1 MNSKLRTGALLAIVP
16 FILATLA
23 ACTPTV
29 ALAPAADATNPG
41 CAEIIVRLPDA
52 VANQPIRETNA
63 QATGAWGNPT
73 SVLLRCGVTP
83 PGATTATC
91 YTVKGVDWLIDDSK
105 KPRYVF
111 TTFGRDPATEVI
123 VDSNLTDGQGTI
135 VLDELAN
142 AIGTIK
148 QTKECLT
155 REDVLGSASGV
166 TPTATPTPSPSPSK

>member
-1 MNSKLRTGALLAIVP
+1 MNSKLRAGALLAIAPLV
-16 FILATLA
+16 LVALA

-29 ALAPAADATNPG
+29 ALTPAADATNPG
-41 CAEIIVRLPDA
+41 CAQIIVRLPDA
-52 VANQPIRETNA
+52 VASQPIRQTNA

-111 TTFGRDPATEVI
+111 TTFGRNPATEVI
-123 VDSNLTDGQGTI
+123 VDSTLTNGQGTI

-148 QTKECLT
+148 QTAACVN
-155 REDVLGSASGV
+155 REDVLGGTSTSSPA
-166 TPTATPTPSPSPSK
+166 PTPAPTG